1 MYTNIVL
8 YQKIGI
14 DYVLKYVCST
24 KICRVRLVLIVLSK
38 KKKKKSWCELE
49 LKFVLISYANEV
61 RGILYM

>member
-1 MYTNIVL
+1 MYTKIVL

-24 KICRVRLVLIVLSK
+24 KICCVRLVLIVLSK
-38 KKKKKSWCELE
+38 KKKKKGWCELE
-49 LKFVLISYANEV
+49 LKFELISYANEV

>member
-1 MYTNIVL
+1 MYTKIVL

-38 KKKKKSWCELE
+38 KKKKL
-49 LKFVLISYANEV
+49 V
-61 RGILYM
+61 RIGIKICVV

>member
-1 MYTNIVL
+1 MYTKIVL

-38 KKKKKSWCELE
+38 KKKKKKLVRIGIKICVDILCE
-49 LKFVLISYANEV
+49 
-61 RGILYM
+61 

>member
-1 MYTNIVL
+1 MYTKIVL

-24 KICRVRLVLIVLSK
+24 KICRVRFVLIVLT

>member
-1 MYTNIVL
+1 MYTKIVL

-38 KKKKKSWCELE
+38 KKK
-49 LKFVLISYANEV
+49 VGANWN
-61 RGILYM
+61 

>member
-1 MYTNIVL
+1 MYTKIVL

-38 KKKKKSWCELE
+38 KKKKK
-49 LKFVLISYANEV
+49 VGANWN
-61 RGILYM
+61 

>member
-1 MYTNIVL
+1 MYTKIVL

-38 KKKKKSWCELE
+38 KKKKKLVRIGIKICVDILCE
-49 LKFVLISYANEV
+49 
-61 RGILYM
+61 

>member
-1 MYTNIVL
+1 MYTKIVL

-38 KKKKKSWCELE
+38 KKKKK
-49 LKFVLISYANEV
+49 KKVGANWN
-61 RGILYM
+61 